1 MSCDSYMS
9 EILKM
14 DVRSGRGKETKEVTT
29 SNQMDLIRYRD
40 SFIEPFI
47 ELHNNPNRM
56 VHYIM
61 GIEKESWTGNK
72 TQIHKKEIKLMNL
85 KAKNNIKRKKEIK
98 ERTPPTDQL
107 RKQQMSIL

>member
-61 GIEKESWTGNK
+61 GIEKES
-72 TQIHKKEIKLMNL
+72 
-85 KAKNNIKRKKEIK
+85 
-98 ERTPPTDQL
+98 
-107 RKQQMSIL
+107 